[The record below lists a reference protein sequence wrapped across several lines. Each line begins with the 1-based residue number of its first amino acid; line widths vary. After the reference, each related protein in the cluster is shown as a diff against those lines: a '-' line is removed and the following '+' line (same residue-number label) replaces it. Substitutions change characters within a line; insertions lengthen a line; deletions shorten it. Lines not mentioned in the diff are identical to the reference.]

1 MIIRRYLMTRVK
13 TISTII
19 LASLAL
25 PCVSQEF
32 VIGLRSNPALRHSEV
47 RASKGIAQDT
57 LSLPFFDDFPGENV
71 YPDASKWS
79 DDFVFINNTYTQDQL
94 TAGVAT
100 FDALDNSGELY
111 ETASDISFLADR
123 LTSMPVY
130 LNLPAS
136 DSIRLSFFFQPGG
149 LSDVPEENDSL
160 VLQFYAPAEGKWYPA
175 WKTTGGSFKKFTH
188 VIMRID
194 DPRFLKKGFRFRFIN
209 YASLSANLSDPS
221 MVGNCDM
228 WHIDYILL
236 DRYRND
242 EDTVYRDVAF
252 RRPHRSL
259 LNTHESMPLR
269 QFSQVAFQEMGSV
282 IPIHYRNNDIIVR
295 NVTRNFEIRDV
306 YKNTI
311 VKTLTAGASNV
322 EPGTDVDDSADLIYT
337 FTGSGDSALFRIK
350 SWLITD
356 IFDPKQNDTVV
367 YYQRFSNYFA
377 FDDGSAEG
385 GYGVNGLGSRNA
397 MVAYRFRSFTNDTL
411 RAIMIC
417 FNDSYQNANQRVFDL
432 MVWDDAGG
440 LPGNVIYTMED
451 EMVRPAETLNG
462 FHKYIL
468 RKGVPVEDIFYIGW
482 RQKSETFLNAGLDIN
497 TPHGGKQFYWING
510 NWIQSG
516 VSGSLM
522 IRPVTGDPI
531 ATGIS
536 DIAWKNRTQ
545 IRFFP
550 NPAKDYISIDNDE
563 LVDAGDI
570 RISFTDLQGKEVLS
584 TVLTRTINVSGLK
597 QGLYIITAT
606 RKSIPVGYS
615 RMIKTK

>member
-1 MIIRRYLMTRVK
+1 MTRVK
-13 TISTII
+13 IISTLI
-19 LASLAL
+19 LASLTL
-25 PCVSQEF
+25 PGISQELI
-32 VIGLRSNPALRHSEV
+32 VGLRSNPALKLTRV
-47 RASKGIAQDT
+47 RQTKGTVQDT
-57 LSLPFFDDFPGENV
+57 LNLPFFDDFPGESV

-79 DDFVFINNTYTQDQL
+79 DDFVFINNTYTEDQL
-94 TAGVAT
+94 TTGVAT
-100 FDALDNSGELY
+100 FDALDNSGDLY
-111 ETASDISFLADR
+111 ETASDITFRADY
-123 LTSMPVY
+123 LTSLPIK

-136 DSIRLSFFFQPGG
+136 DSVRLSFFYQPGG
-149 LSDVPEENDSL
+149 LSDLPEENDSL

-175 WKTTGGSFKKFTH
+175 WKTTGGSYHKFAH
-188 VIMRID
+188 VILRID
-194 DPRFLKKGFRFRFIN
+194 NERFLKRGFRFRFVN
-209 YASLSANLSDPS
+209 YASLSASLSDPS
-221 MVGNCDM
+221 MIGNCDL
-228 WHIDYILL
+228 WHIDYVLL

-311 VKTLTAGASNV
+311 VKTLTAGATNAD
-322 EPGTDVDDSADLIYT
+322 PGADVDDSADLIYT
-337 FTGSGDSALFRIK
+337 FEGSGDSALFRIK

-356 IFDPKQNDTVV
+356 IFDPKQNDTVI

-417 FNDSYQNANQRVFDL
+417 FNDSYQNANQRAFDL

-451 EMVRPAETLNG
+451 EMVKPAETLNG

-468 RKGVPVEDIFYIGW
+468 RKGVPVENIFYIGW

-497 TPHGGKQFYWING
+497 TSHGGKQFYWING
-510 NWIQSG
+510 NWMQSR

-531 ATGIS
+531 ATGIN

-545 IRFFP
+545 IRFYP
-550 NPAKDYISIDNDE
+550 NPARDYITIDNDE

-584 TVLTRTINVSGLK
+584 TVLTRTIDVSGLK

-606 RKSIPVGYS
+606 RNGIPVGYS
-615 RMIKTK
+615 RLIKTK

>member
-1 MIIRRYLMTRVK
+1 MIIRRYLITKVRI
-13 TISTII
+13 ISTII
-19 LASLAL
+19 LVSLTP
-25 PCVSQEF
+25 PCISQEL
-32 VIGLRSNPALRHSEV
+32 VIGLHSNSALRHYKSGP
-47 RASKGIAQDT
+47 AKGISQDT
-57 LSLPFFDDFPGENV
+57 LNLPFFDDFPGESI

-79 DDFVFINNTYTQDQL
+79 DSFVFINNTYTEDQL
-94 TAGVAT
+94 TTGVAT
-100 FDALDNSGELY
+100 FDALDDSGELY
-111 ETASDISFLADR
+111 ETASNISFRADH
-123 LTSMPVY
+123 LTSLPVR

-136 DSIRLSFFFQPGG
+136 DSLRFSFFFQPGG

-160 VLQFYAPAEGKWYPA
+160 VLQFYAPSESKWYPV
-175 WKTTGGSFKKFTH
+175 WKATGGSYKKFTQ
-188 VIMRID
+188 VIMRIV
-194 DPRFLKKGFRFRFIN
+194 DPRFLKRGFRFRFIN
-209 YASLSANLSDPS
+209 FASLSANLSDPS
-221 MVGNCDM
+221 MVGNCDL
-228 WHIDYILL
+228 WHIDYVLL

-311 VKTLTAGASNV
+311 VKTLTAGATNV
-322 EPGTDVDDSADLIYT
+322 DPGTDVDDSADLIYT
-337 FTGSGDSALFRIK
+337 FAGSGDSALFRIK

-377 FDDGSAEG
+377 FDDGSAES

-397 MVAYRFRSFTNDTL
+397 MVAYRFRSFTKDTL

-417 FNDSYQNANQRVFDL
+417 FNDSYQNANQRAFDL

-440 LPGNVIYTMED
+440 LPGNVLYTMED
-451 EMVRPAETLNG
+451 EMVRPAESLNG
-462 FHKYIL
+462 FHTYVL
-468 RKGVPVEDIFYIGW
+468 GKGIPVENIFYVGW

-531 ATGIS
+531 VTGIN
-536 DIAWKNRTQ
+536 DIAWKNRTK
-545 IRFFP
+545 IRFYP
-550 NPAKDYISIDNDE
+550 NPAKDFINIDNDE
-563 LVDAGDI
+563 LVGEGNI
-570 RISFTDLQGKEVLS
+570 RISFTDLQGREVLS
-584 TVLTRTINVSGLK
+584 TVLTRTIDISELK
-597 QGLYIITAT
+597 QGLYIVTAT
-606 RKSIPVGYS
+606 RNGIPFGYS
-615 RMIKTK
+615 RMIKTR